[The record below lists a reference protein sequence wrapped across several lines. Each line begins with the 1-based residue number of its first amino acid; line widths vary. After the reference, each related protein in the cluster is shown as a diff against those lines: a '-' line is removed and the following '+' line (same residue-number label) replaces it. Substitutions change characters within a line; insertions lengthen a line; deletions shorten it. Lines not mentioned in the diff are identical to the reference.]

1 MKKFIFK
8 GILRDKGRSLL
19 PVIVVSLGALLTVF
33 LYSWVTGV
41 LGDSIEMS
49 SNFEGGDVKI
59 MTKAYAAEFN
69 QFPNDLALLD
79 VEELLK
85 ELETVFPE
93 IDWAPRIRFGALAD
107 FPDSIGE
114 TRGQGPVAGWAMD
127 LLSEN
132 TREPERFN
140 LPAAIVRG
148 KVPQKR
154 GEVLLSEDL
163 AARFGASP
171 GDAFTLFGTTM
182 EGGFS
187 FVNFVI
193 AGTVRFGTT
202 GLDRGAVLM
211 DLEDARSAFAMED
224 AAGEILGFLPEIHYN
239 DRLAHETTVRFNDH
253 YDQSSENSGKDPDFS
268 PTMLTLSQQEGM
280 AQILVY
286 SQTISAML
294 IFLFVAAMSI
304 VLWNAGLLG
313 GLRRYTEF
321 GVRIAL
327 GESKG
332 HIYRSLIWEALMIG
346 ALGSVLGTA
355 VGVALVFVFSARG
368 FDFSSFIQN
377 ATILIPGVV
386 RPAITPVIY
395 YIGFIPGVF
404 SMVLGNMLAGTGI
417 YKRETSRLFNELD
430 V

>member
-148 KVPQKR
+148 K
-154 GEVLLSEDL
+154 
-163 AARFGASP
+163 
-171 GDAFTLFGTTM
+171 
-182 EGGFS
+182 
-187 FVNFVI
+187 
-193 AGTVRFGTT
+193 
-202 GLDRGAVLM
+202 
-211 DLEDARSAFAMED
+211 
-224 AAGEILGFLPEIHYN
+224 
-239 DRLAHETTVRFNDH
+239 
-253 YDQSSENSGKDPDFS
+253 
-268 PTMLTLSQQEGM
+268 
-280 AQILVY
+280 
-286 SQTISAML
+286 
-294 IFLFVAAMSI
+294 
-304 VLWNAGLLG
+304 
-313 GLRRYTEF
+313 
-321 GVRIAL
+321 
-327 GESKG
+327 
-332 HIYRSLIWEALMIG
+332 
-346 ALGSVLGTA
+346 
-355 VGVALVFVFSARG
+355 
-368 FDFSSFIQN
+368 
-377 ATILIPGVV
+377 
-386 RPAITPVIY
+386 
-395 YIGFIPGVF
+395 
-404 SMVLGNMLAGTGI
+404 
-417 YKRETSRLFNELD
+417 
-430 V
+430 

>member
-69 QFPNDLALLD
+69 QFPNDLALLH
-79 VEELLK
+79 VGTLLE

-107 FPDSIGE
+107 FPDSLRE

-211 DLEDARSAFAMED
+211 DLEDARPAFAMED
-224 AAGEILGFLPEIHYN
+224 AAGEILGFLPDIHYD
-239 DRLAHETTVRFNDH
+239 DRRAQETAIRFNDH
-253 YDQSSENSGKDPDFS
+253 FGQNPVNSGEDPEFF

-280 AQILVY
+280 AQMMVY
-286 SQTISAML
+286 SQAISAML

-346 ALGSVLGTA
+346 ALGSLLGTA
-355 VGVALVFVFSARG
+355 VGVSLVFIFSARG
-368 FDFSSFIQN
+368 FDFSGFIQN

>member
-69 QFPNDLALLD
+69 QFPNDLALLH
-79 VEELLK
+79 VGTLLE

-107 FPDSIGE
+107 FPDSLRE

-211 DLEDARSAFAMED
+211 DLEDARLAFAMED
-224 AAGEILGFLPEIHYN
+224 AAGEILGFLPDIHYD
-239 DRLAHETTVRFNDH
+239 DRRAQETAIRFNDH
-253 YDQSSENSGKDPDFS
+253 FGQNPVNSGEDPEFF

-280 AQILVY
+280 AQMMVY
-286 SQTISAML
+286 SQAISAML

-346 ALGSVLGTA
+346 ALGSLLGTA
-355 VGVALVFVFSARG
+355 VGVSLVFIFSARG
-368 FDFSSFIQN
+368 FDFSGFIQN

>member
-107 FPDSIGE
+107 FPDSLGE

-140 LPAAIVRG
+140 LPAAIIRG

-224 AAGEILGFLPEIHYN
+224 AAGEILGFLPEIHYD
-239 DRLAHETTVRFNDH
+239 DRRAHETVVRFNDH
-253 YDQSSENSGKDPDFS
+253 FGQFAEISGDDADFS

-286 SQTISAML
+286 SQAISAML
-294 IFLFVAAMSI
+294 IFLFVAAMAI

-355 VGVALVFVFSARG
+355 VGVALVFIFSARG
-368 FDFSSFIQN
+368 FDFSSFMQN